1 MDFKSWFCLNQRE
14 SFTIDAKI
22 NPCDARFYFGR
33 QQLDDRM
40 KKQLARAFVDPQVPK
55 MMVWGPY
62 GCGKTQTLYYLA
74 YGLEKPSLP
83 RARARPTSCTST
95 SRSKASPRRPTGTS
109 RTWSHS
115 ECSRPTWVKTLV
127 SNGKKF
133 EDEVNNLRPI
143 RTSPRCSATYED
155 GGDLSFNAW
164 RWLSGQNCVPKNCKK
179 SA

>member
-62 GCGKTQTLYYLA
+62 GCGKTQTLFYLA
-74 YGLEKPSLP
+74 YGLE
-83 RARARPTSCTST
+83 
-95 SRSKASPRRPTGTS
+95 
-109 RTWSHS
+109 
-115 ECSRPTWVKTLV
+115 
-127 SNGKKF
+127 NGKPASCKGRPHVVYV
-133 EDEVNNLRPI
+133 DIEVQSKSTAAHWHL
-143 RTSPRCSATYED
+143 
-155 GGDLSFNAW
+155 
-164 RWLSGQNCVPKNCKK
+164 QNMESLGMQPSNYG
-179 SA
+179 